1 VSQLTELTHLH
12 RRPAATRETGRRQR
26 LRAAQR
32 LVANNQWILLL
43 FLTVVLALVAGSL
56 NTRFW
61 HPENIASIFQDVA
74 VLGLVAS
81 GATILIISGNFD
93 ISVGAAMGLSGCIT
107 AMLIVN
113 GWSEFPAVLVGILVC
128 IGCSTFN
135 GICSI
140 IFKAPSFI
148 ISLATLGIYTG
159 ISLELTGG
167 VIQNVFRNFT
177 TLSGTIYLQIIP
189 LIFLVTL
196 AGYVGTHVVLSYTRL
211 GRRAY
216 AIGDN
221 PRAAFLAGINVKRN
235 IIYFFVLNGLLVG
248 LGAWLLLA
256 RVGGALPTTG
266 AGMELQA
273 IGAVVIGG
281 VPIMGGRGS
290 VVGTFFGVLLMGTI
304 TNILNILNVSPYFQQ
319 MAYGGLIIAAVAI
332 SALRVR
338 LGARE

>member
-1 VSQLTELTHLH
+1 VSQLIELARAP
-12 RRPAATRETGRRQR
+12 RRRGASPETDGRRR
-26 LRAAQR
+26 LRAVQR

-43 FLTVVLALVAGSL
+43 LLTVVLAVVAGSV
-56 NTRFW
+56 NSRFW

-93 ISVGAAMGLSGCIT
+93 ISVGAAMGLSSCVT
-107 AMLIVN
+107 AMLIIN
-113 GWSEFPAVLVGILVC
+113 GWGELPAVLVGILVC
-128 IGCSTFN
+128 VGCSTFN
-135 GICSI
+135 GVCSI

-167 VIQNVFRNFT
+167 VIQNVFQNFT
-177 TLSGTIYLQIIP
+177 TLSGTIYLRVIP
-189 LIFLVTL
+189 LIFMVTL
-196 AGYVGTHVVLSYTRL
+196 AGYIGTHLVLSYTRL

-235 IIYFFVLNGLLVG
+235 IIFFFVLNGLLVG

-266 AGMELQA
+266 QGMELQA
-273 IGAVVIGG
+273 IGATVIGG

-304 TNILNILNVSPYFQQ
+304 SNILNILNVSPYFQQ
-319 MAYGGLIIAAVAI
+319 MAYGGLIVAAVAI

>member
-1 VSQLTELTHLH
+1 MLQQADTAYRPG
-12 RRPAATRETGRRQR
+12 RRAPAAERHPV
-26 LRAAQR
+26 LRTAQR
-32 LVANNQWILLL
+32 LVAGNQWILLVV
-43 FLTVVLALVAGSL
+43 LTVLLAVTAGAL
-56 NTRFW
+56 NDRFW
-61 HPENIASIFQDVA
+61 HFENIASIFQDIA

-107 AMLIVN
+107 AMLILH
-113 GWSEFPAVLVGILVC
+113 GWSEFPAVIVGILVC

-135 GICSI
+135 GVCSI

-148 ISLATLGIYTG
+148 ISLATLGVYTG
-159 ISLELTGG
+159 ISLQLTGG
-167 VIQNVFRNFT
+167 VIQNVFQNFT
-177 TLSGTIYLQIIP
+177 MLSGTIYLHIIP

-196 AGYVGTHVVLSYTRL
+196 CGYIGTHFVLSYTRL
-211 GRRAY
+211 GRRAF

-221 PRAAFLAGINVKRN
+221 PRAAFLAGISVKRN
-235 IIYFFVLNGLLVG
+235 IIFFFMLNGLLVG
-248 LGAWLLLA
+248 LGSWLLLA

-266 AGMELQA
+266 QGMELQA
-273 IGAVVIGG
+273 IGATVIGG